1 MSEDELLKLIGR
13 HLPASTATVPTGDDC
28 AVLAPS
34 GEVAVSTDILVEG
47 VHFRTDWSSAEDVGW
62 RCVMQNV
69 ADAAA
74 MRARPMSLF
83 VAMTIPETVTADWV
97 EGFARGLRQACDYLA
112 AETGPIAVDGGDMS
126 RGPIIVASGT
136 VLGDM
141 EDREPVLRSGAESAD
156 LLIHTGSL

>member
-1 MSEDELLKLIGR
+1 MVLMSEDDLLKLIGR

-28 AVLAPS
+28 AVLTPV
-34 GEVAVSTDILVEG
+34 GDVAVSTDILVEG

-83 VAMTIPETVTADWV
+83 RNGSRIMCTAKVTRA
-97 EGFARGLRQACDYLA
+97 
-112 AETGPIAVDGGDMS
+112 T
-126 RGPIIVASGT
+126 
-136 VLGDM
+136 
-141 EDREPVLRSGAESAD
+141 
-156 LLIHTGSL
+156 